1 MVKNLP
7 AMQEMW
13 TKSLNWEDP
22 LEEGIPVLLPGESHG
37 KRSLVG
43 YSPWGCKELGTTKR
57 VVSTRAHKAFIV
69 TINCGFH

>member
-1 MVKNLP
+1 MLPHGSVVKNLP

-43 YSPWGCKELGTTKR
+43 YSPSGRTELD
-57 VVSTRAHKAFIV
+57 STEV
-69 TINCGFH
+69 T